1 MKEHRVGYVR
11 VRQRLRPG
19 PGALVRTGTSNGKD
33 ALFLA
38 GAGVPGERAWAMR
51 RERKSPAYTTRWDEL
66 LTVEAG

>member
-1 MKEHRVGYVR
+1 M
-11 VRQRLRPG
+11 
-19 PGALVRTGTSNGKD
+19 GKD

-51 RERKSPAYTTRWDEL
+51 RGRKSPAYTTRWDEL